1 MDRTVTKRTDIL
13 FGYHPVMEAL
23 RAGRRRI
30 HTIFCTKEKSSP
42 RRDDLLRLAEQRA
55 LPLRWTDAQQLSA
68 MAGTPHH
75 QGVCAETGP
84 YPLSSLEEILIA
96 AARQGE
102 EPLLVVL
109 DQLVDPQNVGAIVR
123 TAQCVG
129 VHGVITAK
137 DRSAPPTAG
146 VSKASAGALEHIRLA
161 RVTNL
166 VSTFNM
172 LKKKGL
178 WIAGAGR
185 DGSVELF
192 KSDLSGPLVLV
203 MGAEEKGLRPLVRQH
218 CDFTIAIPQSG
229 PIGSLNASV
238 AAGIILYDIFRQRV
252 RRSPSARTP

>member
-1 MDRTVTKRTDIL
+1 VTTSTDML
-13 FGYHPVMEAL
+13 FGYHPVTEAL

-30 HTIFCTKEKSSP
+30 HRILCAKEKSSP
-42 RRDDLLRLAEQRA
+42 RRNEVLRLAAQA
-55 LPLRWTDAQQLSA
+55 GVTIQWTDARQLST
-68 MAGTPHH
+68 MSGSPHH
-75 QGVCAETGP
+75 QGVCAEASA

-96 AARQGE
+96 AARHQE

-109 DQLVDPQNVGAIVR
+109 DQLVDPQNLGAIVR

-129 VHGVITAK
+129 VHGLLTAK
-137 DRSAPPTAG
+137 DRSAPPSPG

-166 VSTFNM
+166 VSTFKV
-172 LKKKGL
+172 LKEKGL
-178 WIAGAGR
+178 WIAGADR
-185 DGSVELF
+185 EGSVDLF
-192 KSDLSGPLVLV
+192 KSDLSGPLALV

-238 AAGIILYDIFRQRV
+238 AAGIILYEIFRQRLS
-252 RRSPSARTP
+252 RSPSIPTP